1 MKMAAFR
8 VICPLEI
15 GDTVLVADGRKEAFY
30 IRQQGKP
37 RQITVIKP
45 VCAHKVTDIATI
57 HYLKTGNVS
66 FRYELDGSGEYRE
79 LDVRL
84 V

>member
-15 GDTVLVADGRKEAFY
+15 GDTVFVADGKKEAFY
-30 IRQQGKP
+30 VRQQEKP
-37 RQITVIKP
+37 RQITIVGP
-45 VCAHKVTDIATI
+45 VSAHKVTDIATI
-57 HYLKTGNVS
+57 HYLKTGKAS
-66 FRYELDGSGEYRE
+66 FTYELDGSGEYRE